1 MYQQRQLAPV
11 LRQALASFPAV
22 LITGPRQSGKTTFLQ
37 HEAGTDVDY
46 VSFDDPL
53 ERDFAT
59 LDPAGFLGRFSSRP
73 VILDEIQ
80 YVPQL
85 LSHLK
90 MRIDQTPGQCGRWL
104 LTGSQQFGLMR
115 DVSESL
121 AGRVAILELPPFSH
135 EEFLRPTL
143 NEVLWQGGYPVVAL
157 NPERRDMWL
166 RSYVATYIERDVR
179 QIRNIPDLRVFNQF
193 INLAAARHAQ
203 EFHAADLSRE
213 LGISQPSVKSWGSI
227 LEASYIAYFLPPWF
241 RNYGKRVVKT
251 PKFYFLDS
259 ALVNLLTR
267 QPDPDAALA
276 GPMGGALLEGWVVTE
291 AVKAFMALGRKPDLY
306 YWRSH
311 DGLEVD
317 LLIVINGKL
326 QPVEIKLTA
335 TPSAA
340 HVAPINRF
348 IAFAG
353 EDALTQSVLVCRI
366 EKQQALPHG
375 HMALPWQ
382 LFPQWLHARLA
393 NAGINLDPAAQATKP

>member
-1 MYQQRQLAPV
+1 MYQPRQLAPV
-11 LRQALASFPAV
+11 LQQALLGFPAV
-22 LITGPRQSGKTTFLQ
+22 LITGPRQSGKTTFLK
-37 HEAGTDVDY
+37 HEAPAQVHY
-46 VSFDDPL
+46 VSFDDPF
-53 ERDFAT
+53 EREFASV
-59 LDPAGFLGRFSSRP
+59 DPAGFLGRFGKQP

-85 LSHLK
+85 LSQLK
-90 MRIDQTPGQCGRWL
+90 LRIDQDPSCCGRWL

-121 AGRVAILELPPFSH
+121 AGRVAVLELPPFSH
-135 EEFLRPTL
+135 LEYPRPTL
-143 NEVLWQGGYPVVAL
+143 DDVVWNGGYPVVAL
-157 NPERRDMWL
+157 NPERRDRWL

-193 INLAAARHAQ
+193 LNLAAARHGQ

-213 LGISQPSVKSWGSI
+213 LGITQPTVKSWGGV
-227 LEASYIAYFLPPWF
+227 LEASYIAHFLPPWF

-251 PKFYFLDS
+251 PKLYFFDS

-267 QPDPDAALA
+267 QPDPGAALA

-306 YWRSH
+306 FWRSH

-335 TPSAA
+335 TPGAG
-340 HVAPINRF
+340 HLAPINRF
-348 IAFAG
+348 IAIAG
-353 EDALTQSVLVCRI
+353 QEACPQGLLVCRTDT
-366 EKQQALPHG
+366 ERPLPNG
-375 HMALPWQ
+375 HLALPWHA
-382 LFPQWLHARLA
+382 FAPWLRERLA
-393 NAGINLDPAAQATKP
+393 A